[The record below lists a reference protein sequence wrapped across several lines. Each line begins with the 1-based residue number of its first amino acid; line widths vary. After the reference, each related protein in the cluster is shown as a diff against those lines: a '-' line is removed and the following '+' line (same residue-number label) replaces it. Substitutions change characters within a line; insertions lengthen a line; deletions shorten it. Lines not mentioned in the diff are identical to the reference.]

1 MRSVLLGV
9 VVLSF
14 FPASGIKLLSYVLFG
29 KHGKLKSPSLDC
41 SKGEKKK
48 KTNKP
53 TSGPQRIVEVGR
65 KLCVLR
71 FFTLSLVQ

>member
-48 KTNKP
+48 KQTNQ
-53 TSGPQRIVEVGR
+53 PQAPRE
-65 KLCVLR
+65 
-71 FFTLSLVQ
+71 